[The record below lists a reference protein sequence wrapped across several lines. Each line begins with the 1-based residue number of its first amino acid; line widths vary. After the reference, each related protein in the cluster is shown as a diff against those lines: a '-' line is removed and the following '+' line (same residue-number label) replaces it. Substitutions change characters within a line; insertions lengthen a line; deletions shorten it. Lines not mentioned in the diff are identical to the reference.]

1 MKRYTALLLAS
12 LVISCGGGGE
22 GGDNV
27 GASPSAGGTPGGGG
41 PVGTPV
47 TGTIPSGPG
56 VRFEESSAAVSRSG
70 TWTSASPS
78 LDWSGSSAVQSD
90 VPGSTISFTF
100 TGSAVRWIG
109 SRGRTMGRPIVRV
122 DGGPPIP
129 VNLYGNPYDEA
140 RTTVMTIYDLTPGE
154 HTLTIEVTARETGA
168 AGNLVVVDAFEVDP
182 GNVISRLQDTDP
194 RIMPTGRDANPGGK
208 YTAGWTRSEGGQ
220 GQLWSGNGVSNPPD
234 LPVTAH
240 EAQAAGETVRLPFRG
255 TGITWV
261 GYRGPDAGIATV
273 QIDGGAPVTVD
284 LYSPTALY
292 QAEAFTVSGLADADH
307 TITITS
313 TGQRNAAATAA
324 RVVVDAF
331 DVLTRGRRYEQHDRS
346 IVYTV
351 PAGATEG
358 WHDNNARVWTGGMSR
373 TSRVTG
379 AAATFSFTGTSVS
392 WIGCEKSSAGGTA
405 NVYVDGVLVQ
415 EVRLHESYPVEGYQK
430 TVFRVDGLTPG
441 PHTLRVEVISTNS
454 SYVVV
459 DAFDVHP

>member
-1 MKRYTALLLAS
+1 MKRYIALC
-12 LVISCGGGGE
+12 LVGLVVSCGGGGD

-27 GASPSAGGTPGGGG
+27 GASPSGAGGGAVSGA
-41 PVGTPV
+41 
-47 TGTIPSGPG
+47 IPSGPG
-56 VRFEESSAAVSRSG
+56 VRVEESNPAVSLSG
-70 TWTSASPS
+70 TWTSAPS
-78 LDWSGSSAVQSD
+78 FLAWSGGTAVQST
-90 VPGSTISFTF
+90 VPGSTVTFTF
-100 TGSAVRWIG
+100 IGTAVRWIG
-109 SRGRTMGRPIVRV
+109 SRGRDMGRPIVTIDGAPVSV
-122 DGGPPIP
+122 D
-129 VNLYGNPYDEA
+129 LYGNPYDEA
-140 RTTVMTIYDLTPGE
+140 RTTVITLYDLAPGQ
-154 HTLTIEVTARETGA
+154 HTLRIEVPGGTNNR
-168 AGNLVVVDAFEVDP
+168 VVVDAFEVDP

-194 RIMPTGRDANPGGK
+194 RIMPTGRDSNPGGK
-208 YTAGWTRSEGGQ
+208 YTAGWTRSAGGS
-220 GQLWSGNGVSNPPD
+220 GQPWSGNGVSNPPD

-240 EAQAAGETVRLPFRG
+240 ETQGAGETVRLPFRG

-292 QAEAFTVSGLADADH
+292 QAEAFAISGLPDADH
-307 TITITS
+307 TITITA

-331 DVLTRGRRYEQHDRS
+331 DVLTPGRRYEQRDPA
-346 IVYTV
+346 ITYT
-351 PAGATEG
+351 GT
-358 WHDNNARVWTGGMSR
+358 WHDNNARVWTGGASR
-373 TSRVTG
+373 TANLAGS
-379 AAATFSFTGTSVS
+379 AATFSFTGTSVS

-405 NVYVDGVLVQ
+405 NVYIDGVLVQ
-415 EVRLHESYPVEGYQK
+415 EVRLQESYPVEGYQK

>member
-1 MKRYTALLLAS
+1 MKRYIVLFLSLLA
-12 LVISCGGGGE
+12 VSCGGGGD

-27 GASPSAGGTPGGGG
+27 GANPSGGGSPGGGG
-41 PVGTPV
+41 PVGSPV
-47 TGTIPSGPG
+47 TGAIPSGPG
-56 VRFEESSAAVSRSG
+56 VRVEESSAAVSRSG
-70 TWTSASPS
+70 TWTSASSS
-78 LDWSGSSAVQSD
+78 LDWSGGGAVQSD
-90 VPGSTISFTF
+90 VPGSTLSFTF

-109 SRGRTMGRPIVRV
+109 SRGRTMGRPLVRV
-122 DGGPPIP
+122 DGGPAIP
-129 VNLYGNPYDEA
+129 VELYANPYDEA
-140 RTTVMTIYDLTPGE
+140 RTTVITLYDLTPGQ
-154 HTLTIEVTARETGA
+154 HTLTIEVTARETGTN
-168 AGNLVVVDAFEVDP
+168 NLVVVDAFEVDP

-208 YTAGWTRSEGGQ
+208 YTAGWARSEGGS
-220 GQLWSGNGVSNPPD
+220 GQPWSGNGVSNPPD

-240 EAQAAGETVRLPFRG
+240 ETQGAGETVRLPFRG

-273 QIDGGAPVTVD
+273 QIDGGTPVTVD

-292 QAEAFTVSGLADADH
+292 QAEAFTVSGLPDADH

-331 DVLTRGRRYEQHDRS
+331 DVLTRGRRYEQRDPA
-346 IVYTV
+346 ITYT
-351 PAGATEG
+351 GT
-358 WHDNNARVWTGGMSR
+358 WHDNSARVWSGGASR
-373 TSRVTG
+373 TANLVGS
-379 AAATFSFTGTSVS
+379 AATFSFTGTSVS

-405 NVYVDGVLVQ
+405 NVYIDGVLVQ
-415 EVRLHESYPVEGYQK
+415 EVRLQESYPVEGYQK

-441 PHTLRVEVISTNS
+441 PHTIRVEVISTNT